1 MSAQEFRAFLWE
13 FWWQLGL
20 LTLAVIAWVIRVE
33 AAVSQMDRV
42 ATDHEIVQGLGR
54 MVCRGDRASASLAGL
69 PCGKLLFYD
78 YGDGQ

>member
-1 MSAQEFRAFLWE
+1 MSAQEFRAFIWE

-20 LTLAVIAWVIRVE
+20 LGLAVVAWVIRVE
-33 AAVSQMDRV
+33 AAVSQMERV

-69 PCGKLLFYD
+69 PCAKLLFYD
-78 YGDGQ
+78 YGDRQ